1 MFHQCFEDLGFS
13 YKEAQLD
20 WSSLSIPANLYKVN
34 LQDNAVSSVDTEA
47 EDDCDDREDGY
58 DEYVDDDETLVKR
71 ECLLRPSRSFSMETQ
86 VGCWINI

>member
-1 MFHQCFEDLGFS
+1 MKH
-13 YKEAQLD
+13 
-20 WSSLSIPANLYKVN
+20 LYKVN

-47 EDDCDDREDGY
+47 EDEDDDREDDH
-58 DEYVDDDETLVKR
+58 DEDVDDDETLVKR